1 MNNLDKQYKALLKD
15 ILENGTTKK
24 DRKIPRR

>member
-1 MNNLDKQYKALLKD
+1 MNKLDKQYTDLLKD
-15 ILENGTTKK
+15 ILENGTTKS